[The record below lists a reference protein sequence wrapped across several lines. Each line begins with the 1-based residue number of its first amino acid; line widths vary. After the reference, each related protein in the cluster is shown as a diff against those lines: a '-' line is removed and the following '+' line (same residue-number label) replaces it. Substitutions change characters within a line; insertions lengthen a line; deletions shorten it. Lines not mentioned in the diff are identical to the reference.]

1 MAQRGRP
8 TSVTS
13 MLERLGA
20 APVAKERMVVMLANL
35 SGTVPVAEACRRL
48 GLGRTQFW
56 SLRTALLGAALRAVE
71 PRRRGRPARE
81 HPLYQKRALE
91 LEAEIARLKEALDL
105 ARVREEI
112 ALLLPWTGR
121 GQQKRARR
129 TRRPKPAA
137 KPPGSLVS

>member
-20 APVAKERMVVMLANL
+20 SPAAKDRMVVMLANL

-48 GLGRTQFW
+48 SLGRTQFW
-56 SLRTALLGAALRAVE
+56 SLRTTLLEAALRAVE
-71 PRRRGRPARE
+71 PRRPGRPVRE
-81 HPLYQKRALE
+81 HPANHKRIGE
-91 LEAEIARLKEALDL
+91 LEVEVARLKQALDM

-121 GQQKRARR
+121 GRQKKAHRIRK
-129 TRRPKPAA
+129 PKLAA
-137 KPPGSLVS
+137 APPGSLVG